1 MTDAVVLL
9 HGAGR
14 SSLSMYRMARALA
27 GRGFQVY
34 NLGYPSR
41 RLPIEGLAGYI
52 GKQITKRQLDLF
64 DNIHFVTHSLG
75 GIVLRS
81 YLKINHLPNLGRVV
95 MLAPPNQGSE
105 LVVFFRRFPFYD
117 WFIGP
122 VELNSGPGLTVCR
135 TASDLWMF
143 PSESLR
149 GTAVG
154 IPCSRA

>member
-14 SSLSMYRMARALA
+14 SSLSMYRMARALV
-27 GRGFQVY
+27 GRGYQVY

-52 GKQITKRQLDLF
+52 GKQIARRQLDLF

-81 YLKINHLPNLGRVV
+81 FLKQTTFQTLG
-95 MLAPPNQGSE
+95 
-105 LVVFFRRFPFYD
+105 
-117 WFIGP
+117 
-122 VELNSGPGLTVCR
+122 
-135 TASDLWMF
+135 
-143 PSESLR
+143 ES
-149 GTAVG
+149 
-154 IPCSRA
+154 